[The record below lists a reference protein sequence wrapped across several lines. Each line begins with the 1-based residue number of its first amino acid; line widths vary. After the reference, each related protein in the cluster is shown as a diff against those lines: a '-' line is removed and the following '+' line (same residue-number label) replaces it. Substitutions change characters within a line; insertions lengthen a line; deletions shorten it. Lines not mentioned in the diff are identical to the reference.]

1 MADEL
6 NVRLG
11 ANISEFERGLA
22 KASKDFNKFSDK
34 LKTQGAKFQDIG
46 LKMSMS
52 ITAPLAIIGGL
63 AIKTAADF
71 ETLNTALVTTFK
83 GNEKAAKAAFAQ
95 IIEFA
100 SKTPFQVEQVADAFI
115 KLKNYGLD
123 PSERALTAY
132 GDTAA
137 AMGKSLNQM
146 IEAVADAS
154 TGEMERLKE
163 FGIKA
168 SKQGDQVSFTFRGV
182 TKTVANE
189 SSAIQGYLMS
199 LGETE
204 FAGGMDAQSKTFS
217 GKLSTLKDNVALM
230 SNEFGKIL
238 IEMVNPFVEKI
249 GKLAEKF
256 KNLSPA
262 VKEIIVKVALFA
274 AAIGPVLIGLGFLM
288 TTVIPGLVAGFALL
302 TAPILAIG
310 AGLIAIGVIIYKNW
324 KPIKQT
330 LVDIAN
336 YFIDLYNESTVF
348 RIAVKA
354 IILTFQNLWTTVKFV
369 FKAIWST
376 IKAVGSSIMNQF
388 KFIGAAIK
396 AALTF
401 DVSGMKKAM
410 SDYSNN
416 AGKTFDS
423 LIGNLKSDFNDFSS
437 DINQNVTD
445 AINGVPKRV
454 KIVLT
459 DDNVDTS
466 AMTGND
472 DDDNN
477 GEGKDGTIKNSVQK
491 MLKATLAEI
500 TPLTTAIN
508 AKLAATI
515 PTISPLAAQFQSDLQ
530 IMKLKLEEFNN
541 EAANLIEGAIS
552 STFAELGRSIG
563 EAMANG
569 TNVFAAAGTAILT
582 GIGNFLGDLGK
593 MMIKYGVAAV
603 AYSIASKALLNPLT
617 ALPSGI
623 ALIAAGTLLSI
634 AGGAISGALKK
645 GSGSGSSEG
654 ASSFSGS
661 SAGSGSS
668 SFSGGSASSSGGGGG
683 GTFVFEIAGTKLV
696 GVLKNTLDANRALGG
711 SLGLIP

>member
-454 KIVLT
+454 KIVLKE
-459 DDNVDTS
+459 DNVDTS
-466 AMTGND
+466 AIENKTAGALMPGGGGAGNKSLVTGLQ
-472 DDDNN
+472 
-477 GEGKDGTIKNSVQK
+477 T
-491 MLKATLAEI
+491 TLAEI